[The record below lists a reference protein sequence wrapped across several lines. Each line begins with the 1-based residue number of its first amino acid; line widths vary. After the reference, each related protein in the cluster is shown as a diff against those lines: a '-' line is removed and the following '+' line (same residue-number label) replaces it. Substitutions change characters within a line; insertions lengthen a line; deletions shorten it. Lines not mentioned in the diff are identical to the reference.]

1 MLGFA
6 MPGFTVLG
14 FATLG
19 FALLGFATQGFAA
32 RDVCG
37 DSKAFQ
43 SYDVKYHLQHKNN
56 FLEKNKVTFSCK
68 FQFEVEIPA
77 APKSKGN

>member
-1 MLGFA
+1 

-19 FALLGFATQGFAA
+19 FALLGFATLGFAA

-43 SYDVKYHLQHKNN
+43 SCDVKYPHC
-56 FLEKNKVTFSCK
+56 LEM
-68 FQFEVEIPA
+68 IY
-77 APKSKGN
+77 

>member
-1 MLGFA
+1 MQCSLVLVLLFTSWLLGFAVLGFA

-19 FALLGFATQGFAA
+19 FALLGFATLGFAA

-43 SYDVKYHLQHKNN
+43 SCDIK
-56 FLEKNKVTFSCK
+56 
-68 FQFEVEIPA
+68 
-77 APKSKGN
+77 